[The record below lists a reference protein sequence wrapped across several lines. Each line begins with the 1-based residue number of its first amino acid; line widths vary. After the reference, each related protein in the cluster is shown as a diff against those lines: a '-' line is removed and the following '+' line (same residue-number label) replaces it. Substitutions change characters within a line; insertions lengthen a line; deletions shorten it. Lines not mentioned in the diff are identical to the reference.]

1 MTQSFTD
8 LTDPA
13 WLTLFESVEE
23 SWFRLE
29 TLQVYNVNYER
40 AEIEDFLRH
49 GRLHREP
56 GDWQRM
62 LNRHAGA
69 GRSLQRVHV
78 VQEPLTDYLRYELA
92 AYRLNSEA
100 GEDIRLLPVPRS
112 SWPDDLPMGGDF
124 WLFDDREVWD
134 MHYDDE
140 GHFLRATRS
149 ASGSHLGECRHW
161 RDIALNRSV
170 SLADYLSDAA

>member
-1 MTQSFTD
+1 M
-8 LTDPA
+8 
-13 WLTLFESVEE
+13 SVEH

-29 TLQVYNVNYER
+29 TLRVYNVDYER
-40 AEIEDFLRH
+40 EEIEDFLRH

-62 LNRHAGA
+62 LNRHAEA

-78 VQEPLTDYLRYELA
+78 VQEHLTDYLRYELA
-92 AYRLNSEA
+92 AYRQNAEA

-112 SWPDDLPMGGDF
+112 SWPEGLPRGNDC
-124 WLFDDREVWD
+124 WLFDDRNVWD
-134 MHYDDE
+134 MHYDDD

-149 ASGSHLGECRHW
+149 ASASHLGERRHW
-161 RDIALNRSV
+161 RDIALKRPV
-170 SLADYLSDAA
+170 SLADYLSDVA